1 MKTENQGLNSNDI
14 RKPNLVIDM
23 KKKIFIIG
31 IGGLTGSKLVE
42 IGKKDFEIF
51 GSYNYRDSQSS
62 IVKSVKLDISNTNK
76 VREILEEIKPDIVI
90 NTAGIN
96 NVDYCE
102 KYPNEA
108 VKINVQAVKEICHI
122 TKNIGIKFI
131 QLSSDSV
138 FDGIKQL
145 PYEETDVTK
154 SINYYGKTKIESEKI
169 VLENPDNVV
178 VRASVLY
185 GYLSHNLAKIE
196 SSSKK
201 SINFGHWL
209 INKLI
214 SNEKVKIITDEYSSP
229 IIADDFARSILHIIK
244 HEKSGI
250 FHSAPK
256 LQITRYDFSIK
267 VAKALGL
274 STELIKPVSN
284 RELGRDVNTGSNK
297 CLNSDKLSNNLNYK
311 FLTLDESL
319 DLLKTQF
326 NVGK

>member
-1 MKTENQGLNSNDI
+1 
-14 RKPNLVIDM
+14 M
-23 KKKIFIIG
+23 KKKLFIIG

-42 IGKKDFEIF
+42 IAKKDFEIF
-51 GSYNYRDSQSS
+51 GSYNYRDPKSS
-62 IVKSVKLDISNTNK
+62 IQKNIKLDISNSTK
-76 VREILEEIKPDIVI
+76 IKEILEEIKPDVVI

-102 KYPNEA
+102 KNPDIA
-108 VKINVQAVKEICHI
+108 LKINIQAVKEICQI
-122 TKNIGIKFI
+122 TKELGIKFV

-138 FDGIKQL
+138 FDGTKQS
-145 PYEETDVTK
+145 PYEEIDETK

-169 VLENPDNVV
+169 VLENPNNVV

-185 GYLSHNLAKIE
+185 GYLPHNLAKIE

-201 SINFGHWL
+201 SINFGQWL
-209 INKLI
+209 INKLSI
-214 SNEKVKIITDEYSSP
+214 NEKVRIITDEYSSP

-244 HEKSGI
+244 YEGNGI

-267 VAKALGL
+267 IAKALGL
-274 STELIKPVSN
+274 SVELITPVSN
-284 RELGRDVNTGSNK
+284 KELGRDVNTGSNK
-297 CLNSDKLSNNLNYK
+297 CLSSEKLSDNLNYK

-326 NVGK
+326 S

>member
-1 MKTENQGLNSNDI
+1 
-14 RKPNLVIDM
+14 M
-23 KKKIFIIG
+23 KKKLFIIG

-42 IGKKDFEIF
+42 IGKDDFEIS
-51 GSYNYRDSQSS
+51 GSYNYRDPQLS
-62 IVKSVKLDISNTNK
+62 IVKNIKLDISNSKK
-76 VREILEEIKPDIVI
+76 VKEILEEIKPDIVI

-102 KYPNEA
+102 KYPDEA
-108 VKINVQAVKEICHI
+108 AKINIQAVKEICQI
-122 TKNIGIKFI
+122 TKEMGIKFI

-138 FDGIKQL
+138 FDGTKQL
-145 PYEETDVTK
+145 PYEETDNPK
-154 SINYYGKTKIESEKI
+154 PINYYGKTKIESEKI
-169 VLENPDNVV
+169 VLENPNNVV
-178 VRASVLY
+178 ARASVLY
-185 GYLSHNLAKIE
+185 GYLPYNLSQIE

-201 SINFGHWL
+201 SINFGQWL

-214 SNEKVKIITDEYSSP
+214 LNEKVKIITDEYSSP

-244 HEKSGI
+244 HEGEGI

-267 VAKALGL
+267 IAKALGL
-274 STELIKPVSN
+274 SVKLIESVSN
-284 RELGRDVNTGSNK
+284 KELGRDVNTGSNK
-297 CLNSDKLSNNLNYK
+297 CLNSKKLSNNLNYK

-326 NVGK
+326 NVEKN

>member
-1 MKTENQGLNSNDI
+1 MD
-14 RKPNLVIDM
+14 LVINM
-23 KKKIFIIG
+23 KKKLFIIG
-31 IGGLTGSKLVE
+31 VGGLTGSKLVE
-42 IGKKDFEIF
+42 IGKDDFEIF
-51 GSYNYRDSQSS
+51 GSYNYRDPKSS
-62 IVKSVKLDISNTNK
+62 IIKSVNLDITNSSK
-76 VREILEEIKPDIVI
+76 IRDILEKIKPDIVI

-108 VKINVQAVKEICHI
+108 TKINIQAVKEICQI
-122 TKNIGIKFI
+122 TKENQIKFV

-138 FDGIKQL
+138 FDGTEQL
-145 PYEETDVTK
+145 PYEETDNPK
-154 SINYYGKTKIESEKI
+154 PINYYGKTKIQSEKI
-169 VLENPDNVV
+169 VLENPINVV

-311 FLTLDESL
+311 FLTLNESL

>member
-1 MKTENQGLNSNDI
+1 
-14 RKPNLVIDM
+14 M
-23 KKKIFIIG
+23 KKKLFIIG

-42 IGKKDFEIF
+42 IAKKDFEIF
-51 GSYNYRDSQSS
+51 GSYNYRDP
-62 IVKSVKLDISNTNK
+62 KSVIQKNIKLDISNSTK
-76 VREILEEIKPDIVI
+76 IKEILEEIKPDVVI

-102 KYPNEA
+102 KNPDEA
-108 VKINVQAVKEICHI
+108 LKINIQAVKEICQI
-122 TKNIGIKFI
+122 TKELGIKFV

-138 FDGIKQL
+138 FDGTKQS
-145 PYEETDVTK
+145 PYEEIDETK

-169 VLENPDNVV
+169 VLENPNNVV

-185 GYLSHNLAKIE
+185 GYLPHNLAKIE

-201 SINFGHWL
+201 SINFGQWL
-209 INKLI
+209 INKLSI
-214 SNEKVKIITDEYSSP
+214 NEKVRIITDEYSSP

-244 HEKSGI
+244 YEGNGI

-267 VAKALGL
+267 IAKALGL
-274 STELIKPVSN
+274 SVELITPVSN
-284 RELGRDVNTGSNK
+284 KELGRDVNTGSNK
-297 CLNSDKLSNNLNYK
+297 CLSSEKLSDNLNYK

-326 NVGK
+326 S